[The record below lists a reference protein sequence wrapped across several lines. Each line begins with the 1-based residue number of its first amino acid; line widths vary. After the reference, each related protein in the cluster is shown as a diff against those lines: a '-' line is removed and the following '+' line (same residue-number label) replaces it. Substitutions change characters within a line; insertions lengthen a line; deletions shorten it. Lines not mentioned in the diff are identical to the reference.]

1 MQDNAELLERFC
13 NGDEQA
19 MPKLVK
25 NNMGLVYSVV
35 SKLENRMYDKEDLVQ
50 IGSMGLVKAIR
61 KFDTSFGVQFST
73 YAIPMI
79 IGEIKRFLR
88 DDGTIKVSRSIK
100 ETAMKGRR
108 CMEILEKRLGRTP
121 TVNEISAECGIL
133 PEQLIEAFEA
143 SAPPQSLQ
151 EQVLDGEDGLCLM
164 GLIAGED
171 NENEIV
177 DRLFVRQMLG
187 QLNERERKIIIM
199 RYFRGKTQS
208 EVSKEVG
215 VSQVQISRLEKKA
228 LQKMRDFAVDDCC
241 VCKKMTE

>member
-1 MQDNAELLERFC
+1 MQDNAELLGKFC
-13 NGDEQA
+13 RGDEGV
-19 MPKLVK
+19 LSELIE
-25 NNMGLVYSVV
+25 NNMGLVYSIV

-50 IGSMGLVKAIR
+50 IGAMGLVKAVR

-73 YAIPMI
+73 YAVPMI

-108 CMEILEKRLGRTP
+108 CKEVLEKRLGRTP
-121 TVNEISAECGIL
+121 TVNEISAECGIM

-143 SAPPQSLQ
+143 SSPPQSLQ
-151 EQVLDGEDGLCLM
+151 AEVLEGEDGLCLM
-164 GLIAGED
+164 GLISGED

-177 DRLFVRQMLG
+177 DRLFIRQMLG

-199 RYFRGKTQS
+199 RYFRGKTQN
-208 EVSKEVG
+208 EISKEIG

-228 LQKMRDFAVDDCC
+228 LEKMRDLADDDYCIYE
-241 VCKKMTE
+241 K